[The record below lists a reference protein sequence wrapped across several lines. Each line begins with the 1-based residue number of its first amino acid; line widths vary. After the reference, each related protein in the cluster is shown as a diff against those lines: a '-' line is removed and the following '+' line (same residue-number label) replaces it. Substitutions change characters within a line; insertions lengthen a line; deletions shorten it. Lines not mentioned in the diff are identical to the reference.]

1 MEMSFTATG
10 AKVAKNEDELS
21 KLILDAAF
29 IVHSAIGP
37 GLLESAY
44 EACLAYELRNM
55 GLQVHTQVPVPLA
68 YKEVRLDVG
77 YRLDLLVEDL
87 VVIEVKS
94 VDSLAA
100 IHQAQLL
107 SYLKI
112 SGKKLGIL
120 INFNEVHL
128 RHGIKRVA
136 NGLNN
141 TVPSRP

>member
-1 MEMSFTATG
+1 
-10 AKVAKNEDELS
+10 
-21 KLILDAAF
+21 
-29 IVHSAIGP
+29 
-37 GLLESAY
+37 
-44 EACLAYELRNM
+44 M
-55 GLQVHTQVPVPLA
+55 GLEVHTQVPVPLA
-68 YKEVRLDVG
+68 YKEVKLDVG

-100 IHQAQLL
+100 MHQAQLL

-128 RHGIKRVA
+128 RHGIKRVV
-136 NGLNN
+136 NGLQN
-141 TVPSRP
+141 TFPSRPYRPLR